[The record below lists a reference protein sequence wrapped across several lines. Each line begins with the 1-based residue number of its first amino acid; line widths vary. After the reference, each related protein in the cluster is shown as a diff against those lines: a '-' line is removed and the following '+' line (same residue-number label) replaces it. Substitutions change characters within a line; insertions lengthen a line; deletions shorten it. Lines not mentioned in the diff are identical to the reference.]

1 MPTAWVRVYEE
12 LNNFLPPQKRKRT
25 FAHDFP
31 EGATVSHLLAALGV
45 PSSEVD
51 LVLAGDVSVNLT
63 YKIRD
68 GERISVYPV
77 FETFDIAGITRMREE
92 PLRETRFLADC
103 TVEPLAV
110 YLRLLGFDTRLAEGA
125 VSDSHMRLAE
135 SEKRILLTRNDEH
148 QDQAAT
154 SRVFVVKEEK
164 PREQLREILSRL
176 DLYRSAAR
184 HAWDVTPGQ
193 AREIQRQLR
202 QEVVTRDEIGE
213 VRLVGGV
220 DVSFEEDDT
229 VARAAVAVLSFP
241 ELELC
246 ESAVARLP
254 LRFPYVPGLLS
265 FRETP
270 AVLEA
275 IAGLRRLPD
284 LLLCDAHGVAHPRRF
299 GMACHVGVLTGI
311 PSIGVAKTLL
321 IGSYRRLPAERGA
334 WVPLVDAQEAI
345 GAVVRTR
352 PGVKPVYV
360 SVGNRVSLGTA
371 IDYVLRCSRYRLP
384 ETTRWAHR
392 LASEKERAHRRDAE
406 NKK

>member
-1 MPTAWVRVYEE
+1 MPTVWVRVYEE
-12 LNNFLPPQKRKRT
+12 LNRFVPAQMQKRT
-25 FAHDFP
+25 FAHPFP
-31 EGATVSHLLAALGV
+31 EGATVSQLLDDLGI

-51 LVLAGDVSVNLT
+51 LVLAEDVSVDLS

-77 FETFDIAGITRMREE
+77 FEALEIGSVTRIREQ
-92 PLRETRFLADC
+92 PLRETRFLADS
-103 TVEPLAV
+103 TLAPLAA
-110 YLRLLGFDTRLAEGA
+110 YLRFLGFDTRLAEG
-125 VSDSHMRLAE
+125 DLTDDLRLAE
-135 SEKRILLTRNDEH
+135 AEKRILLTRTDRH
-148 QDQAAT
+148 QDRAAI
-154 SRVFVVKEEK
+154 SRVFVVKEEE
-164 PREQLREILSRL
+164 PRDQLREILSRL

-184 HAWDVTPGQ
+184 HAWDVTPAQ
-193 AREIQRQLR
+193 AIEIQRQLR
-202 QEVVTRDEIGE
+202 QEVVTRDEFGE

-229 VARAAVAVLSFP
+229 LARAAVAVLSFP

-254 LRFPYVPGLLS
+254 LRFPYLPGLLS

-275 IAGLRRLPD
+275 IAGLRRVPD
-284 LLLCDAHGVAHPRRF
+284 LLLCDAHGFAHPRRF

-311 PSIGVAKTLL
+311 PSIGVAKTLFV
-321 IGSYRRLPAERGA
+321 GRHGELPAERGA
-334 WVPLVDAQEAI
+334 WVPLLDSEEVI

-352 PGVKPVYV
+352 TGVKPVYV
-360 SVGNRVSLGTA
+360 SVGNRVSLATA

-392 LASEKERAHRRDAE
+392 LAGSGQSAVRSRQ
-406 NKK
+406 